1 MSKKQI
7 IKRLLQI
14 VIVLIGISFI
24 TFALTFMSP
33 GDPVRNMYTATGV
46 MPTEEMVQE
55 TREEL
60 GLNDP
65 FLVQYTRW
73 LKNCLKGDFG
83 KSYSLNKP
91 VTELLAA
98 RLWPTLKLTLM
109 AMILMLVISV
119 PLGMLSA
126 IYKDKW
132 IDYLVRGITFL
143 GCAMPNF
150 WVGLLLM
157 LAFCVYINAF
167 PVISSAGDFKSLFL
181 PALTLAIAMSSK
193 YTRQVR
199 TAVLDEL
206 SQDYVIGAQA
216 RGVKKSKIIWG
227 NVFPNS
233 LLPLITMFGLSIGSL
248 LGGTSVVEVIFSYP
262 GLGNLAVSAIT
273 SSDYNLIQGYVL
285 WLALIYMVINLIV
298 DASYVGTVTGVLA
311 GYFGGVIDAVIMR
324 IADMML
330 AFPGLVLALAVAGI
344 MGASIKNAIIA
355 IVVVSWTKYARL
367 ARSLVMKIR
376 DRDYVSAAIVTGSKT
391 PYMLFRYMLPNALPT
406 LIITAATDIGSMMLE
421 LAAMSFLGFG
431 AKPPAPEWGY
441 MLNEGRACMQSAPWL
456 MIFPGLAIFV
466 VVVVFNMLGD
476 SIRDILDPRNE

>member
-1 MSKKQI
+1 MKKKNRFLENKTFVVFSILAVCI
-7 IKRLLQI
+7 ILAA
-14 VIVLIGISFI
+14 V
-24 TFALTFMSP
+24 FAPVVTR
-33 GDPVRNMYTATGV
+33 GVDP
-46 MPTEEMVQE
+46 
-55 TREEL
+55 
-60 GLNDP
+60 
-65 FLVQYTRW
+65 
-73 LKNCLKGDFG
+73 LKGSLVDALLPPCKEHIFG
-83 KSYSLNKP
+83 TDKMGRDIFSRVIYG
-91 VTELLAA
+91 A
-98 RLWPTLKLTLM
+98 R
-109 AMILMLVISV
+109 AS
-119 PLGMLSA
+119 LSA
-126 IYKDKW
+126 
-132 IDYLVRGITFL
+132 TF
-143 GCAMPNF
+143 
-150 WVGLLLM
+150 
-157 LAFCVYINAF
+157 
-167 PVISSAGDFKSLFL
+167 
-181 PALTLAIAMSSK
+181 
-193 YTRQVR
+193 
-199 TAVLDEL
+199 
-206 SQDYVIGAQA
+206 
-216 RGVKKSKIIWG
+216 GV
-227 NVFPNS
+227 V
-233 LLPLITMFGLSIGSL
+233 
-248 LGGTSVVEVIFSYP
+248 
-262 GLGNLAVSAIT
+262 
-273 SSDYNLIQGYVL
+273 
-285 WLALIYMVINLIV
+285 ALIFL
-298 DASYVGTVTGVLA
+298 VGTVTGVLA

>member
-1 MSKKQI
+1 MKKKNRYLANKTFVVFSILAVCI
-7 IKRLLQI
+7 ILAA
-14 VIVLIGISFI
+14 V
-24 TFALTFMSP
+24 FAPVVTR
-33 GDPVRNMYTATGV
+33 GVDP
-46 MPTEEMVQE
+46 
-55 TREEL
+55 
-60 GLNDP
+60 
-65 FLVQYTRW
+65 
-73 LKNCLKGDFG
+73 LKGSLVDALLPPCKEHIFG
-83 KSYSLNKP
+83 TDKMGRDIFSRVIYG
-91 VTELLAA
+91 A
-98 RLWPTLKLTLM
+98 R
-109 AMILMLVISV
+109 AS
-119 PLGMLSA
+119 LSA
-126 IYKDKW
+126 
-132 IDYLVRGITFL
+132 TF
-143 GCAMPNF
+143 
-150 WVGLLLM
+150 
-157 LAFCVYINAF
+157 
-167 PVISSAGDFKSLFL
+167 
-181 PALTLAIAMSSK
+181 
-193 YTRQVR
+193 
-199 TAVLDEL
+199 
-206 SQDYVIGAQA
+206 
-216 RGVKKSKIIWG
+216 GV
-227 NVFPNS
+227 V
-233 LLPLITMFGLSIGSL
+233 
-248 LGGTSVVEVIFSYP
+248 
-262 GLGNLAVSAIT
+262 
-273 SSDYNLIQGYVL
+273 
-285 WLALIYMVINLIV
+285 ALIFL
-298 DASYVGTVTGVLA
+298 VGTVTGVLA